1 MVLGELICFGSGV
14 IGLFRSSV
22 GDLVLYSL
30 LFRRGMRW
38 WQPARMVLVAGGD
51 WRLLWSG
58 GGGAWRLLAMEEF
71 CYSGGSFFFPAA
83 TTLSG
88 GGGRWHGDCF
98 NWVLEVVGFFPTT
111 LLVVMSW

>member
-1 MVLGELICFGSGV
+1 
-14 IGLFRSSV
+14 
-22 GDLVLYSL
+22 
-30 LFRRGMRW
+30 
-38 WQPARMVLVAGGD
+38 MVLVAGGD
-51 WRLLWSG
+51 WRLFWSG
-58 GGGAWRLLAMEEF
+58 GGGCRLLTMEEF